1 MGGGGHA
8 MYSRKSNKKIELELS
23 FIYIHTYIHERR
35 PGNQTIMQ
43 PIRLT
48 PLNVDEYAGRMIR
61 FKHGKNFI
69 VKRIERVSNGRKT
82 ITIDYP
88 ELQNNLQIVS
98 RKIVIV

>member
-1 MGGGGHA
+1 MRDNQA
-8 MYSRKSNKKIELELS
+8 TRQSD
-23 FIYIHTYIHERR
+23 
-35 PGNQTIMQ
+35 NQTIMQ

-48 PLNVDEYAGRMIR
+48 PFNVDEYVGCMIM
-61 FKHGKNFI
+61 FKHGRNFI
-69 VKRIERVSNGRKT
+69 VKRIARVSNGRKT